1 MRRRIV
7 IQAQKFLPKERLSFR
22 FRVSM
27 AGRSAANRSGLLK
40 NGWRNCLYGAFLR
53 PGGCFFAVKTESFS
67 AKKRTAFRKGETF
80 LPQGSSCGCG
90 MKGKTGPRKAF
101 PVLDGVRLRANS
113 VCPFASHSPCR
124 GDEEDGSGR
133 TAFRGGRQ
141 NVAGTGFRLS
151 FCMPL
156 GARGSRISVLFPPQ
170 ARLRGSRRGCPDV
183 LTKCHLGT
191 CCCLLAFWEL
201 RDRRRLKELSP
212 GREMADFRTG
222 GQGGEVRISLASG
235 CRRQT

>member
-1 MRRRIV
+1 MLLQLFNHFFVRTCAGGLSSKHRNSC
-7 IQAQKFLPKERLSFR
+7 QKERLSFR

-124 GDEEDGSGR
+124 GDEEGW
-133 TAFRGGRQ
+133 FRPHGVPWWAAKCRR
-141 NVAGTGFRLS
+141 NRLS
-151 FCMPL
+151 AFILHAL
-156 GARGSRISVLFPPQ
+156 GRARFAYFRSISAPSPF
-170 ARLRGSRRGCPDV
+170 ARFSQG
-183 LTKCHLGT
+183 
-191 CCCLLAFWEL
+191 
-201 RDRRRLKELSP
+201 LS
-212 GREMADFRTG
+212 
-222 GQGGEVRISLASG
+222 
-235 CRRQT
+235 